1 MYPQPLRHQSRVSRS
16 LQAARNVP
24 TACRRPRTS
33 REIDQPRR
41 VGEASTV
48 FLAFAEVLVSI
59 R

>member
-1 MYPQPLRHQSRVSRS
+1 VSRS